1 MLCLFIIVYSC
12 INVLNINSNIPL
24 ITTAHIRFNIV
35 ICATITR
42 FSFTLTVILSQVT
55 SSYRDWLRL
64 VKAVF
69 VCAIK
74 VVKAVA

>member
-12 INVLNINSNIPL
+12 INVLNIN
-24 ITTAHIRFNIV
+24 IV
-35 ICATITR
+35 IWATITR
-42 FSFTLTVILSQVT
+42 FSFTLTVILSQVI

-64 VKAVF
+64 VRAVF